1 MRPSTLRLLAAA
13 LVAAALVAACGSS
26 KSSTTTPP
34 AGATTGAG
42 ATSAAATGDCAP
54 KAGDD
59 LVVLADD
66 KHSQNSDNVV
76 PIVRTDVAKSP
87 LTDALNAV
95 SAALS
100 QSALHD
106 LNAAVSIDKKT
117 SADAAQAFVD
127 ENKLGDGL
135 TGGSG
140 KIVVGAANFAES
152 LTLANVYAD
161 ALKKAGYDAT
171 AKTSGARAAY
181 EPALEKGDIQV
192 FPEYAAT
199 FTTFLATK
207 QKASAKASGDITATI
222 AALKPLA
229 ATAGLTVLDPAEATD
244 QNAFAVTK
252 ASADAYGLTS
262 LSDVAAKCGSGV
274 TVGAPAECPTQG
286 YCKQALENDYG
297 IKINDLKALDEDG
310 PITRQALKGGQVLI
324 GEVFSSDA
332 DVAAA
337 SSG

>member
-1 MRPSTLRLLAAA
+1 MRPSTLRLVAAA
-13 LVAAALVAACGSS
+13 LVAPAVVAACGSS
-26 KSSTTTPP
+26 KKSPTTPS
-34 AGATTGAG
+34 GATTTG
-42 ATSAAATGDCAP
+42 AAATAACAP
-54 KAGDD
+54 KAGDA

-76 PIVRTDVAKSP
+76 PIVRTEVAKPP

-117 SADAAQAFVD
+117 SAAAAKAFVD
-127 ENKLGDGL
+127 ANKLGAGL

-140 KIVVGAANFAES
+140 TIVVGAANFAES

-161 ALKKAGYDAT
+161 VLTKAGFKAT
-171 AKTSGARAAY
+171 AKTSGTRAAY

-199 FTTFLATK
+199 ITTFLAAK
-207 QKASAKASGDITATI
+207 QKSAAKASGDITQTI

-229 ATAGLTVLDPAEATD
+229 AKAGLTVLEPAAATD
-244 QNAFAVTK
+244 ENAFAVTK
-252 ASADAYGLTS
+252 ASADAYGLTK

-286 YCKQALENDYG
+286 YCKQALENIYG
-297 IKINDLKALDEDG
+297 IKVTDLKALDEDG
-310 PITRQALKGGQVLI
+310 PLTRQALKGGQVLI

-337 SSG
+337 SG